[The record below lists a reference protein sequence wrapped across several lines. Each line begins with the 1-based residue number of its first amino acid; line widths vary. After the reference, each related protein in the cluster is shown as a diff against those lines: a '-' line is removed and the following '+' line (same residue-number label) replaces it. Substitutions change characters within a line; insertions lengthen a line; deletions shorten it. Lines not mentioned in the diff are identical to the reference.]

1 MNGITNI
8 FLRGGR
14 IVSKMLALLLLTA
27 WLRPCA
33 AQGNE
38 LVMATTF
45 SPSATV
51 WIIDRWQQEPGSV
64 MIRTLN
70 RTSASLEQL
79 LDTANAENVDLILTS
94 SPMLLQHLQEHQK
107 LAPFSGAPAVS
118 QHLVP
123 ESIRSTSVAV
133 AISGFGLLMN
143 RSALMTR
150 HLPAPA
156 DWDDLTDPRYQGA
169 LLMSSPSRSDT
180 NHLMVESLLQ
190 QKGWIKGWETLL
202 TTAGNLVTI
211 SSRSFGVA
219 DKIKSGLGVAGPVI
233 DNYANLLLNDPHLA
247 FTYFPQ
253 SAVSPTYVAVLK
265 NSQHASEARRFI
277 RYLLSPEGQTI
288 LADANTGKYP
298 VTPLAPGNPRAA
310 QQAMLMNQPAIKLS
324 IDPQTSAFGSADVL
338 IRRLAFVLLSSKTP
352 GERCIARRSVL
363 SVRYPR
369 YGRCSPVSRWIRPA
383 ARMKPGW
390 LSSTTKVLR
399 NSR

>member
-1 MNGITNI
+1 
-8 FLRGGR
+8 
-14 IVSKMLALLLLTA
+14 
-27 WLRPCA
+27 
-33 AQGNE
+33 
-38 LVMATTF
+38 
-45 SPSATV
+45 
-51 WIIDRWQQEPGSV
+51 
-64 MIRTLN
+64 
-70 RTSASLEQL
+70 
-79 LDTANAENVDLILTS
+79 
-94 SPMLLQHLQEHQK
+94 MLLQHLQEHQK

-150 HLPAPA
+150 HLPVPA
-156 DWDDLTDPRYQGA
+156 DWDDRTDPRYQGA

-265 NSQHASEARRFI
+265 NSQHASEARRFV

-310 QQAMLMNQPAIKLS
+310 QQAMLMNQPPLNYRLILKRQRLVQRMFDTAIS
-324 IDPQTSAFGSADVL
+324 F
-338 IRRLAFVLLSSKTP
+338 RLAQLKDAWRALHSAEVRLKRPLPEIRALLTRVPVDPASS
-352 GERCIARRSVL
+352 EDEA
-363 SVRYPR
+363 
-369 YGRCSPVSRWIRPA
+369 
-383 ARMKPGW
+383 W
-390 LSSTTKVLR
+390 LAQFDNKSFAEQQMMEWQLWFLNNQRQAITKLEELK
-399 NSR
+399 